1 MNASSHTAIIQSIL
15 DVSKDDFISATRATR
30 PRGFK
35 HSLDELLSD
44 FQDQITVSATHG
56 SLPGV
61 GRCPETPVQDTWREW
76 DPIRRSGYHD
86 DVRWRCVRELYP
98 CTDHSRSVTVNF
110 IEKIFGFAGGPA
122 RRVSNQIFNITWGTL
137 LRYLQFIQKHSEGF
151 ICPTIE
157 GDCRWEDHCSNVSNH
172 FIEITFDDTNDYGTG
187 GVPEY
192 FAEMFNC
199 EEDESMTAID
209 DVARRFDDSRTLIR
223 ELGYLMPAQEPT
235 QEPAQEHAQEL
246 TQELTQEPVLTQI
259 NNESLRKFQDIIDSV
274 SRGEKYELNEGE
286 YLQLSNYL
294 KRSLVSQ

>member
-1 MNASSHTAIIQSIL
+1 MRATSCMNSSTHTAIIQSIL
-15 DVSKDDFISATRATR
+15 DVSKDEFIETSATI

-35 HSLDELLSD
+35 HSLDGILSD
-44 FQDQITVSATHG
+44 FQDQITVSATHEQD
-56 SLPGV
+56 SRV
-61 GRCPETPVQDTWREW
+61 GRCPETPVLDTCRV
-76 DPIRRSGYHD
+76 YHV
-86 DVRWRCVRELYP
+86 DVRWRRVRELYP
-98 CTDHSRSVTVNF
+98 CTDHSRSVTVDF

-172 FIEITFDDTNDYGTG
+172 FIEITFDDTNDYGAG

-192 FAEMFNC
+192 MAEKFNC
-199 EEDESMTAID
+199 EEDYSMTALTSER
-209 DVARRFDDSRTLIR
+209 VR
-223 ELGYLMPAQEPT
+223 ELGYLIPAQEPAQEPT
-235 QEPAQEHAQEL
+235 QEL
-246 TQELTQEPVLTQI
+246 TQELTQVLVQEPVQEHARTQI
-259 NNESLRKFQDIIDSV
+259 NNESLRKLQDIIDSV

-294 KRSLVSQ
+294 KRSFVSQ

>member
-1 MNASSHTAIIQSIL
+1 MMATSRMNSSTHTAIIQSIL
-15 DVSKDDFISATRATR
+15 DVSKDDFISATRASR

-35 HSLDELLSD
+35 HSLDGILSD
-44 FQDQITVSATHG
+44 FQDQIMVSATQEQD
-56 SLPGV
+56 SRA
-61 GRCPETPVQDTWREW
+61 GRCPETPVQDTCRV
-76 DPIRRSGYHD
+76 YHV

-98 CTDHSRSVTVNF
+98 CTDHSRSVTVDF

-157 GDCRWEDHCSNVSNH
+157 GECSWEDHSWHVSNL
-172 FIEITFDDTNDYGTG
+172 FIEITFDDTNDYGAG

-199 EEDESMTAID
+199 EEDYSMTAID
-209 DVARRFDDSRTLIR
+209 DVARRFDGSRTLIR

-235 QEPAQEHAQEL
+235 QEPVQEPAQEP
-246 TQELTQEPVLTQI
+246 TQEPAQEPALTQI
-259 NNESLRKFQDIIDSV
+259 NNESLRKLQDIIDSV
-274 SRGEKYELNEGE
+274 SRGEKSELNEGE
-286 YLQLSNYL
+286 YLQLSDYL
-294 KRSLVSQ
+294 KGLFVS